1 MLKTAHDLVEIAKQQ
16 ICEVAPLE
24 VHPLLHSSMRII
36 DVREP
41 DEYAAGH
48 LPGAVNIPRG
58 MLEFKV
64 SGEADWQNPEQ
75 AVLLYCKTSGHA
87 ALATCSLQSLGFTQV
102 RSMAGGFDAWQA
114 AGLPIEK
121 PVLPKFD

>member
-24 VHPLLHSSMRII
+24 VQPLLHSSMRII

-75 AVLLYCKTSGHA
+75 AVLLYCKTSGRA
-87 ALATCSLQSLGFTQV
+87 TLATCSLQSLGFTQV